1 MNQDASSASSVS
13 AALSAVQEQMSALAQ
28 AAKAPAMAAY
38 MQHHF
43 AFLGIAAP
51 ARRQACKALIKEF
64 KGCTAAQLLSL
75 AEQLWAL
82 PEREYQYLAIDLL
95 AQHYRQLSMQD
106 IPQLLQLV
114 QNKSWWD
121 SVDALAGIIG
131 DVLLA
136 QRSTAADCQICM
148 DAALQHPNFWLRR
161 VAILHQLGWRA
172 ATDVARLFSYA
183 RTLAPEQEF
192 FIRKAIG
199 WALRDY
205 ARHDSETVRSFLVA
219 ERTHLS
225 VLSYREASKHL
236 PELGISTRPR
246 LKTC

>member
-1 MNQDASSASSVS
+1 MPLDSAFTIFQQQL
-13 AALSAVQEQMSALAQ
+13 AALAQ
-28 AAKAPAMAAY
+28 PQKAPAMAAY

-43 AFLGIAAP
+43 AFLGVAAP
-51 ARRQACKALIKEF
+51 ARRQACKPLIKAL
-64 KGCTAAQLLSL
+64 KACTAAQLFSL
-75 AEQLWAL
+75 VEQLWAL

-121 SVDALAGIIG
+121 SVDALASIIG

-136 QRSTAADCQICM
+136 QRSMQMSTQADCQCGM

-161 VAILHQLGWRA
+161 VAILHQLGWRE

-183 RTLAPEQEF
+183 KTLAPEQEF

-205 ARHDSETVRSFLVA
+205 ARHDPEAVRGFLVA

-225 VLSYREASKHL
+225 ALSYREASKHL

-246 LKTC
+246 LNVCLV

>member
-1 MNQDASSASSVS
+1 MPLDSAFTCFQQQ
-13 AALSAVQEQMSALAQ
+13 LSKLAQ
-28 AAKAPAMAAY
+28 PQKAPAMAAY

-43 AFLGIAAP
+43 AFLGVAAP
-51 ARRQACKALIKEF
+51 ARRQACKPLIKAF
-64 KGCTAAQLLSL
+64 KGCTAARLLSL
-75 AEQLWAL
+75 AEQLWTL

-95 AQHYRQLSMQD
+95 AQHYRQLSVQD

-121 SVDALAGIIG
+121 SVDALAGVIG
-131 DVLLA
+131 DVLFA
-136 QRSTAADCQICM
+136 QRSMQMSAQADCQSCM

-161 VAILHQLGWRA
+161 VTILHQLGWRE
-172 ATDVARLFSYA
+172 ATDVTRLFTYA
-183 RTLAPEQEF
+183 KMLAPEKEF

-205 ARHDSETVRSFLVA
+205 ARHDSEAVRGFLVA

-225 VLSYREASKHL
+225 GLSYREASKHL

-246 LKTC
+246 LNVCSA

>member
-1 MNQDASSASSVS
+1 MPLDSAFTGFQQQ
-13 AALSAVQEQMSALAQ
+13 LSKLAQ
-28 AAKAPAMAAY
+28 PQKAPAMAAY

-51 ARRQACKALIKEF
+51 ARRQACKPLIKEL

-95 AQHYRQLSMQD
+95 AQHYQQLSMQD
-106 IPQLLQLV
+106 IPQMLQLV
-114 QNKSWWD
+114 LNKSWWD
-121 SVDALAGIIG
+121 SVDALSSVIG
-131 DVLLA
+131 DVLFA
-136 QRSTAADCQICM
+136 QRGMQMSAQTDCQSCM

-161 VAILHQLGWRA
+161 VALLHQLGWRE
-172 ATDVARLFSYA
+172 ATDVARLFGYA
-183 RTLAPEQEF
+183 KSLASEKEF

-205 ARHDSETVRSFLVA
+205 ARHNPEAVRSFLEA
-219 ERTHLS
+219 ERAHLS
-225 VLSYREASKHL
+225 GLSYREASKHL
-236 PELGISTRPR
+236 PNMGISTRPR
-246 LKTC
+246 LNVCSA

>member
-1 MNQDASSASSVS
+1 MPLDSAFTICQQQL
-13 AALSAVQEQMSALAQ
+13 AAVAQ
-28 AAKAPAMAAY
+28 PQKAPAMAAY

-43 AFLGIAAP
+43 AFLGVAAP
-51 ARRQACKALIKEF
+51 ARRQACKPLIKTL
-64 KGCTAAQLLSL
+64 KGCTAAQLFSL
-75 AEQLWAL
+75 VEQLWAL

-95 AQHYRQLSMQD
+95 AQHYRQLNMQD

-121 SVDALAGIIG
+121 SVDALASIIG

-136 QRSTAADCQICM
+136 QRSTVANCQSCM

-161 VAILHQLGWRA
+161 VAILHQLGWRE
-172 ATDVARLFSYA
+172 ATDVTRLFTYA
-183 RTLAPEQEF
+183 KMLAPEKEF

-205 ARHDSETVRSFLVA
+205 ARHDSEAVRGFLEK
-219 ERTHLS
+219 ERAHLS
-225 VLSYREASKHL
+225 TLSFREASKHL

-246 LKTC
+246 LNVCSA